1 MIDLIQ
7 RSIPLPQLAPPPT
20 ALQDFDYHY
29 KLVKNFYVADK
40 TLPKIHINDT
50 NIPVHLE
57 QMLQILIREEQEIT
71 AALRKAEAVGPAP
84 SESGESSSNG
94 SSSEEIPVAEC
105 MEFVLNNRPLD
116 VLVELAANDTPPG
129 ARLVILNWIRRLLS
143 CMKDPPLGHAS
154 LFQPV
159 QKLVE
164 LCNGNIASPYE
175 KEEILFL
182 ETVAGLVRKEP
193 ILANLFLKSHHHSA
207 QMLAS
212 WKGLS
217 ITKTPVNNPLFQSAK
232 IDYDSRRISLV
243 KEELHGEENGDNAE
257 ASSAVVVPNLNEERV
272 AEAKCDCDDEE
283 HFVLFDAIVS
293 YLDSAV
299 SIKWGVGNSSCIRFI

>member
-1 MIDLIQ
+1 M
-7 RSIPLPQLAPPPT
+7 
-20 ALQDFDYHY
+20 
-29 KLVKNFYVADK
+29 VKNFYVADK

-50 NIPVHLE
+50 NIPLHLE
-57 QMLQILIREEQEIT
+57 QMLQILIREEQEVK
-71 AALRKAEAVGPAP
+71 AAQRKN
-84 SESGESSSNG
+84 ESLEPTQTQNGESSNG
-94 SSSEEIPVAEC
+94 SESNTIPDAEC

-164 LCNGNIASPYE
+164 LCNGTIASPYE
-175 KEEILFL
+175 REEILFL

-217 ITKTPVNNPLFQSAK
+217 ITKTPVNNPLFQSTK
-232 IDYDSRRISLV
+232 IEYDSRRISLV
-243 KEELHGEENGDNAE
+243 KEEQAGEEGGDGEGGTSA
-257 ASSAVVVPNLNEERV
+257 AVVIPNVGEERV

-299 SIKWGVGNSSCIRFI
+299 SREG

>member
-1 MIDLIQ
+1 MPIQ
-7 RSIPLPQLAPPPT
+7 VTFISLQLAPPPT

-57 QMLQILIREEQEIT
+57 QMLQILIREEQQQQEQAKSVNPEDVPDGT
-71 AALRKAEAVGPAP
+71 P
-84 SESGESSSNG
+84 SDPRESSAK
-94 SSSEEIPVAEC
+94 AEC

-116 VLVELAANDTPPG
+116 VLVELAANDAPPG

-143 CMKDPPLGHAS
+143 CMKSPPLGHAS

-164 LCNGNIASPYE
+164 LCNGTLASPYE

-182 ETVAGLVRKEP
+182 ETVAGLVRKDS
-193 ILANLFLKSHHHSA
+193 ILVNLFLKSHHHSA

-212 WKGLS
+212 WKGVAV
-217 ITKTPVNNPLFQSAK
+217 TKPPVNNPLFQSTK
-232 IDYDSRRISLV
+232 IEYDSRRVSLI
-243 KEELHGEENGDNAE
+243 KEEPSCEGGAG
-257 ASSAVVVPNLNEERV
+257 SSVAVPDLNEGP
-272 AEAKCDCDDEE
+272 AELKCDCDDEE
-283 HFVLFDAIVS
+283 HFILFDAIVS

-299 SIKWGVGNSSCIRFI
+299 SIRLWESWFR